1 MAETV
6 QHIQN
11 RGIRLFF
18 SCSYGLDLNVIST
31 PRSSRILTPAAC
43 SVLYASSSSAQSVN
57 VRLYTIKDSDY
68 SLTLPQADP
77 FLNIWRFRKVIFLKE
92 AFFYDVNK
100 QKKVFLLHVFIQ
112 KSQHYSTKN
121 LTLYTSRLIWR
132 EIQWWEVS
140 HSEAQGQ
147 FLQKYLI
154 LLSGK
159 STKWVH
165 GIFKSTLL
173 MSA

>member
-1 MAETV
+1 MLLLPLLASNPTIPLGFVEVLGNFQRTCPFSSAVHFPLPGRRYVHTYSDIYKYRAHVAETV

-11 RGIRLFF
+11 KGIRLFF

-77 FLNIWRFRKVIFLKE
+77 FLNI
-92 AFFYDVNK
+92 
-100 QKKVFLLHVFIQ
+100 
-112 KSQHYSTKN
+112 
-121 LTLYTSRLIWR
+121 
-132 EIQWWEVS
+132 
-140 HSEAQGQ
+140 
-147 FLQKYLI
+147 
-154 LLSGK
+154 
-159 STKWVH
+159 
-165 GIFKSTLL
+165 
-173 MSA
+173 